1 MKNIWSCLV
10 RAFAETSPLEKM
22 RTWIAVQQLQ
32 HQIRV
37 SRRFQRYCEKIGCPI
52 LAELEKNHQ
61 EKLKRRISHP
71 ALFIRTPQQ

>member
-1 MKNIWSCLV
+1 MKNIWSRLLLTL
-10 RAFAETSPLEKM
+10 AQALSLQKM

-37 SRRFQRYCEKIGCPI
+37 SRRFQKYCEKIGCPI

-61 EKLKRRISHP
+61 ELLKRRISHP
-71 ALFIRTPQQ
+71 AL